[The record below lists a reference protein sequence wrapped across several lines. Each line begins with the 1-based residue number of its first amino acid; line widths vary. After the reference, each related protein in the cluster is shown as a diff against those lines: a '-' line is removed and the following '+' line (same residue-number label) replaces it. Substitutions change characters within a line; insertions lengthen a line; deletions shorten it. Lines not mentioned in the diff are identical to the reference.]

1 MFAGKK
7 RDVALLSK
15 DLVIHVREADSGLDA
30 ERKMLASLSLGR
42 LVDKF
47 GYCSEC
53 AADMA
58 SVLLRKRFGDLI

>member
-1 MFAGKK
+1 
-7 RDVALLSK
+7 
-15 DLVIHVREADSGLDA
+15 LVIHVREADSGLDA